1 MSINA
6 VTIMIIESLLT
17 SFGVET
23 KNYYP
28 GDIIFREDELP
39 VCYYQIK
46 KGKIKL
52 NNYTED
58 GKEFI
63 QNIFSDGQSFGE
75 SLLFVDRPYP
85 MNAVA
90 MEDSIIFKMPKQS
103 FLNLIKA
110 NPDISLNIYQCLAE
124 RMYYKYIM
132 FYNLSFQNPVSKLKL
147 LMDYLKSYHDDKTP
161 YSFQIPL
168 TRQQL
173 ASLTGLCVET
183 VIRTI
188 KQMEKEKIVKIE
200 KRKIHY

>member
-1 MSINA
+1 
-6 VTIMIIESLLT
+6 MIIEQLLI
-17 SFGVET
+17 SFGAET
-23 KNYYP
+23 KNYKA
-28 GDIIFREDELP
+28 GDIIFREEEFPLF
-39 VCYYQIK
+39 YYQIK
-46 KGKIKL
+46 TGKIKL

-63 QNIFSDGQSFGE
+63 QNIFSDGHSFGE

-90 MEDSIIFKMPKQS
+90 MEESVIFRMPRQN
-103 FLNLIKA
+103 FLNLIRD
-110 NPDISLNIYQCLAE
+110 NPEISLNIYQCLAE

-147 LMDYLKSYHDDKTP
+147 LMDYLKSYHEDKAP
-161 YSFQIPL
+161 YSFQVPL

-200 KRKIHY
+200 KRKIYY

>member
-1 MSINA
+1 
-6 VTIMIIESLLT
+6 MITEDLLI
-17 SFGVET
+17 SFGAET
-23 KNYYP
+23 INYKA
-28 GDIIFREDELP
+28 GDLIFREEEYP
-39 VCYYQIK
+39 MYYYQIE

-63 QNIFSDGQSFGE
+63 QNIFSDGHSFGE

-85 MNAVA
+85 MNALA
-90 MEDSIIFKMPKQS
+90 MENSSIFRISRES
-103 FLNLIKA
+103 FLNLIKN
-110 NPDISLNIYQCLAE
+110 NPEISLNVYQCLAE

-132 FYNLSFQNPVSKLKL
+132 LYNLSFQNPVSKLKL
-147 LMDYLKSYHDDKTP
+147 LLDYLKSYHDDKAA

-188 KQMEKEKIVKIE
+188 KQMEKDNILKIE
-200 KRKIHY
+200 QRKIYY

>member
-1 MSINA
+1 
-6 VTIMIIESLLT
+6 MITEDLLI
-17 SFGVET
+17 SFGAET
-23 KNYYP
+23 INYNA
-28 GDIIFREDELP
+28 GDLIFREEEYP
-39 VCYYQIK
+39 IYYYQIE

-63 QNIFSDGQSFGE
+63 QNIFSDGHSFGE

-85 MNAVA
+85 MNALA
-90 MEDSIIFKMPKQS
+90 MENSFIFRISRES
-103 FLNLIKA
+103 FLNLIKS
-110 NPDISLNIYQCLAE
+110 NPEISLNVYQCLAE

-132 FYNLSFQNPVSKLKL
+132 LYNLSFQNPVSKLKL
-147 LMDYLKSYHDDKTP
+147 LLDYLKSYHDDKAA

-188 KQMEKEKIVKIE
+188 KQMEKDNILKIE
-200 KRKIHY
+200 QRKIYY

>member
-1 MSINA
+1 
-6 VTIMIIESLLT
+6 MISENLLI
-17 SFGVET
+17 SFGAEI
-23 KNYYP
+23 KDYKAE
-28 GDIIFREDELP
+28 DIIFREEELP
-39 VCYYQIK
+39 IQYYQIQ

-52 NNYTED
+52 NNYTEN

-63 QNIFSDGQSFGE
+63 QNIFSDGHSFGE
-75 SLLFVDRPYP
+75 SLLFVNRPYP

-90 MEDSIIFKMPKQS
+90 MVDSSILVMPGQN
-103 FLNLIKA
+103 FLELLQN
-110 NPDISLNIYQCLAE
+110 NPEISLNVYQCLAE

-132 FYNLSFQNPVSKLKL
+132 LYNLSFQNPVSKLKL

-188 KQMEKEKIVKIE
+188 KHMEKDQVLKIE
-200 KRKIHY
+200 RGKIYY

>member
-1 MSINA
+1 
-6 VTIMIIESLLT
+6 MIIEYLLI
-17 SFGVET
+17 SFGAET
-23 KNYYP
+23 KNYKA
-28 GDIIFREDELP
+28 GDIIFREEEFPLY
-39 VCYYQIK
+39 YYQIK
-46 KGKIKL
+46 TGKIKL

-63 QNIFSDGQSFGE
+63 QNIFSDGHSFGE

-90 MEDSIIFKMPKQS
+90 MEDSDIFRMPKQN
-103 FLNLIKA
+103 FLDLIRD
-110 NPDISLNIYQCLAE
+110 NPEISLNIYQCLAE

-147 LMDYLKSYHDDKTP
+147 LMDYLKSYHEDKAP

-200 KRKIHY
+200 KRKIYY

>member
-1 MSINA
+1 
-6 VTIMIIESLLT
+6 MITETLLI
-17 SFGVET
+17 SFGAEI
-23 KNYYP
+23 KDYKAE
-28 GDIIFREDELP
+28 DIIFREEESP
-39 VCYYQIK
+39 VYYYQIQ

-52 NNYTED
+52 NNYTEN

-63 QNIFSDGQSFGE
+63 QNIISDGHSFGE
-75 SLLFVDRPYP
+75 SLLFVNRPYP

-90 MEDSIIFKMPKQS
+90 MEDSSIFVMPGQN
-103 FLNLIKA
+103 FLKLIQN
-110 NPDISLNIYQCLAE
+110 NPEISLNVYQCLAE

-132 FYNLSFQNPVSKLKL
+132 LYNLSFQNPVSKLKL
-147 LMDYLKSYHDDKTP
+147 LMDYLKSYHDDKNP

-188 KQMEKEKIVKIE
+188 KHMEKDQVLKIKRGKI
-200 KRKIHY
+200 YY